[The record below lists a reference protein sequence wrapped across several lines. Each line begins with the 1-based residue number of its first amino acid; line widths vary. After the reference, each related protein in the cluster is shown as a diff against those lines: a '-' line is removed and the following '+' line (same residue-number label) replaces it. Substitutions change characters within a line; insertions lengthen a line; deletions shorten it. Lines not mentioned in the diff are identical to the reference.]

1 MAGAAG
7 FELIASCTQ
16 LVYTCTMKNITF
28 SAQEDAIERARQVAA
43 KKQRTLNELFRDW
56 LAELDVQAEE
66 NTVID
71 KLETLWED
79 TNYLR
84 VGKKLSREE
93 MNER

>member
-1 MAGAAG
+1 
-7 FELIASCTQ
+7 
-16 LVYTCTMKNITF
+16 MKNITF

-56 LAELDVQAEE
+56 LDELDVQTQADD
-66 NTVID
+66 VIE
-71 KLETLWED
+71 KLEALWQD

>member
-1 MAGAAG
+1 
-7 FELIASCTQ
+7 
-16 LVYTCTMKNITF
+16 MKNITF

-56 LAELDVQAEE
+56 LDDLDIQAQE
-66 NTVID
+66 NNVIE
-71 KLETLWED
+71 KLNALWAD

-93 MNER
+93 MNEH